1 MFSISYSSPLV
12 LSHSYQRPSTNRLST
27 FNHMNFLNEILKYK
41 TLLACKQKHFVCV
54 HSESCE
60 NIILAEEKSTRC
72 HFRYFFWWSGLS
84 RKLQQAS
91 FNINLRQQIHWIINI
106 SKILLLTISKLVQPW
121 MLIRRSYRA
130 SKRTPSARL
139 IQINFFC
146 VASNYNF
153 LMDRGCHDNPLIQ
166 SYFPFTHLHDSHHRF
181 RRHA

>member
-1 MFSISYSSPLV
+1 MFPAWKDDNDRTIIINLIFYRFVQYFIFFSFSFKSFISKTLD
-12 LSHSYQRPSTNRLST
+12 QSTLLQTKYWS
-27 FNHMNFLNEILKYK
+27 NE

-106 SKILLLTISKLVQPW
+106 FKILLLTISKLGQPW
-121 MLIRRSYRA
+121 MLIRRSYSA
-130 SKRTPSARL
+130 SKRTPRARL
-139 IQINFFC
+139 IQINFFVC
-146 VASNYNF
+146 G
-153 LMDRGCHDNPLIQ
+153 LKL
-166 SYFPFTHLHDSHHRF
+166 
-181 RRHA
+181 